1 MQETELRKVH
11 FIGIGGIGMS
21 ALAHYFMSKNI
32 NVSGYDKVKSEI
44 TQNLVNKG
52 AKIFYEDNLNLI
64 DGIKNIDLVIYTPAI
79 GEENNQLKY
88 FSNYS
93 IPLLKRSEVLGDIS
107 RLYKT
112 IAVAGTHG
120 KTTTSSIIAHI
131 LRTSNLDGVC
141 FIGGITSNYN
151 SNFLLGKGVLS
162 VMEADEYDRSFLKLS
177 PHTIVLTSMDAD
189 HLDIYDNKETLQ
201 SSFYNFT
208 DLLENKKKLIV
219 EEGLKNLFENN
230 LTYGFNSESNLQILN
245 IKIINSCYQ
254 FDIKYRSKIYN
265 NFSFKMPGKY
275 NLLNAAGAVLS
286 CLENEINM
294 DDIRSAL
301 HSYKGVKRRFDIHVE
316 NSEIVYIDDYAHH
329 PSEISALL
337 SAVKEFYPNKKTIGV
352 FQPHLYSRTRDF
364 LKDFSSSLSSLDE
377 LFLLPIY
384 PAREKPIKGIN
395 SSLLLSKVPLLKKQ
409 IISSESDL
417 FSQLDAKNS
426 YVLLTI
432 GAGDIDEWVPSIIDY
447 IDKND

>member
-1 MQETELRKVH
+1 MQETELRIVH

-21 ALAHYFMSKNI
+21 ALAHYFISKNI

-44 TQNLVNKG
+44 TQSLETKG

-64 DGIKNIDLVIYTPAI
+64 DNIKKIDLVIYTPAI
-79 GEENNQLKY
+79 EEDNNQLKY
-88 FSNYS
+88 FSKFR
-93 IPLLKRSEVLGDIS
+93 IPLLKRSDVLGDIS
-107 RLYKT
+107 RLFKT

-120 KTTTSSIIAHI
+120 KTTTSSIVAHI
-131 LRTSNLDGVC
+131 LRKSNQDGVC

-151 SNFLLGKGVLS
+151 SNFIMGNGNLS

-177 PHTIVLTSMDAD
+177 PNTIVLTSMDTD

-201 SSFYNFT
+201 SSFYDFT
-208 DLLENKKKLIV
+208 ELLKDKKKLIV

-230 LTYGFNSESNLQILN
+230 LSYGFDIESNLQILN
-245 IKIINSCYQ
+245 IKIIESCYQ
-254 FDIKYRSKIYN
+254 FDIKYRNKIHKH
-265 NFSFKMPGKY
+265 FIFKMPGKY
-275 NLLNAAGAVLS
+275 NLLNAAGAILS

-301 HSYKGVKRRFDIHVE
+301 ISYKGVKRRFDVHIE
-316 NSEIVYIDDYAHH
+316 NSKIVYIDDYAHH

-337 SAVKEFYPNKKTIGV
+337 NAVKEFYPNKKLIGV

-384 PAREKPIKGIN
+384 PAREKPIEGIN
-395 SSLLLSKVPLLKKQ
+395 SSLLLSEVPLLKKQ
-409 IISSESDL
+409 IITSENDL
-417 FSQLDAKNS
+417 FSQLDSKNS

-432 GAGDIDEWVPSIIDY
+432 GAGDIDEWVPSITNYFI
-447 IDKND
+447 KK